1 MEINITWNICRVC
14 LQEENKNAKES
25 NNQLR
30 NLFNEDKKLAQHIYD
45 FSGIMMKP
53 KDSLPDKICLKC
65 IKIVNNAV
73 QFRKTCRASNS
84 YLQNVLERTKSASS
98 LFKPAI
104 HTSVA
109 SDDDDG
115 LEEQMETEAVGGNEH
130 SRVEKAIESECD
142 EKIVDY
148 SEAAHKQSALQEK
161 IAEVIESSEQNVADE
176 VVNDTGV
183 NLVEVMEHSDDLIN
197 EIIDDNPDKS
207 LTNAKLLKKET
218 KEISK
223 ITKSETSQLQKFYMN
238 AKFTKIKN
246 TEEDFEECNEQDLIQ
261 ADLAAEQETTKE
273 DQKEDDL
280 YYLLKD
286 IKNELANCNENQEV
300 IQETEEQS
308 PQTDESIEYYAIED
322 EEDIEENIE
331 QEVDEE
337 DDNDLMLHFETNN
350 EDNPNQVTSTVD
362 TNDESEYNEQN
373 SNTSNMISDLEE
385 EYIVDDSVSNYNI
398 ISDAEDEIK
407 IKSLDV
413 STTAGNTGCI
423 TMSSSRRKPKRYLAK
438 VSDSNS
444 TTARVQQQVCVC
456 EICGNQFTNRNL
468 MNLHMKVHYQ
478 EKNHQCELCFKRFIT
493 ACNLQAHMRI
503 HTGEKPFE
511 CQYCGRRFSD
521 RSSNLRH
528 ERTHTNEKPFH
539 CNECGKSFSL
549 ATTLKKHQKVH
560 TGERSY
566 RCEPCAKSF
575 KLPHQLKAH
584 KNTTLHKAVEQLVL
598 LNTLF
603 SIFKYQLL
611 SHRVSYSQMPQMQPL
626 FVCEIWLAYEL
637 SVDEPK

>member
-25 NNQLR
+25 NNQFR
-30 NLFNEDKKLAQHIYD
+30 NLFNEDNKLAQHIYD

-53 KDSLPDKICLKC
+53 NDSLPDKICLKC

-104 HTSVA
+104 NTSVA
-109 SDDDDG
+109 SDDEDG
-115 LEEQMETEAVGGNEH
+115 LEEQMETEAVGGNDH
-130 SRVEKAIESECD
+130 FQVEKAIESECD
-142 EKIVDY
+142 KKIVDY
-148 SEAAHKQSALQEK
+148 SKAAHKQSALQEK
-161 IAEVIESSEQNVADE
+161 IAEMVESREQNVADE

-183 NLVEVMEHSDDLIN
+183 NLVEVMEHSDDIIN
-197 EIIDDNPDKS
+197 EIIDDNPDKT

-286 IKNELANCNENQEV
+286 IKNELANCNDNQEV

-337 DDNDLMLHFETNN
+337 DDDDLMLHFETNN

-398 ISDAEDEIK
+398 ISDAEEEIK

-423 TMSSSRRKPKRYLAK
+423 TMSSSRRKPNRYLAK
-438 VSDSNS
+438 VSDSSS

-503 HTGEKPFE
+503 HTGEKPFQ
-511 CQYCGRRFSD
+511 CRYCGRRFND
-521 RSSNLRH
+521 RSSSLRH
-528 ERTHTNEKPFH
+528 ERTHTNEKPFK
-539 CNECGKSFSL
+539 CSSCGKTFTL
-549 ATTLKKHQKVH
+549 ATTLQNHMKVH
-560 TGERSY
+560 TNERSY
-566 RCEPCAKSF
+566 RCEPCGKSF
-575 KLPHQLKAH
+575 KLSHHLKTHQ
-584 KNTTLHKAVEQLVL
+584 NTSLHRSVVNLVRL
-598 LNTLF
+598 EN
-603 SIFKYQLL
+603 
-611 SHRVSYSQMPQMQPL
+611 
-626 FVCEIWLAYEL
+626 
-637 SVDEPK
+637 